1 LWKIKHENWT
11 HFFSATDIWLD
22 KMFSALTLIKTCSF
36 WVQWVNYASTCFNFE
51 KGTVIC
57 SEILHL
63 CTYQLWRKVATYFF
77 QLGSSVSVT
86 TRYGWTVR
94 RSNSDVEE
102 IFRTRPY
109 RRWGTPSLC
118 FTTGHFPGVKRSGRG
133 VNYPPPSS
141 AKFKDS
147 VEEYVYPPPPGP
159 SWPVPHWN
167 WGRTL
172 LSSLHSNISLN
183 LILAAHLLRH
193 LFS

>member
-1 LWKIKHENWT
+1 
-11 HFFSATDIWLD
+11 
-22 KMFSALTLIKTCSF
+22 MFSALTLIKTCSF
-36 WVQWVNYASTCFNFE
+36 RVQWVNCATTCYNFK

-63 CTYQLWRKVATYFF
+63 STYQLWRNVATYFL
-77 QLGSSVSVT
+77 QLGSSVSVM

-109 RRWGTPSLC
+109 RRRGPPSLC

-133 VNYPPPSS
+133 VNHPPPSS
-141 AKFKDS
+141 AKVKDS
-147 VEEYVYPPPPGP
+147 VEEYVYSASGP

-172 LSSLHSNISLN
+172 RSSLHSHISLN
-183 LILAAHLLRH
+183 LILATHLLRQ